1 MGRLQPAENSLLN
14 GKKPLYV
21 WTQESTR
28 HDYQGWLFYN
38 LDFDGEAHAEFK
50 YGNGG
55 YSYTRVPLEAC
66 RIEAVDPVEHIRVQ
80 GVDLKLHDA
89 AFSAYN
95 RRFAFRYP
103 EPLNV
108 STDSWTAAMES
119 QGDKLENGNKGILLY
134 GVQYFVEDKEWIVV
148 DNKFLQNHP
157 QLYERVMFIDTSCT
171 ASPTIEE

>member
-38 LDFDGEAHAEFK
+38 LD
-50 YGNGG
+50 
-55 YSYTRVPLEAC
+55 
-66 RIEAVDPVEHIRVQ
+66 IRVQ
-80 GVDLKLHDA
+80 GVDLNFHDA

-103 EPLNV
+103 EPLHV
-108 STDSWTAAMES
+108 STESWTAAMES
-119 QGDKLENGNKGILLY
+119 QGDKLENGNKGLLLY

-148 DNKFLQNHP
+148 DNKFLRNHP

-171 ASPTIEE
+171 ASPTVEE